1 MDLRLKPGLAA
12 KIDQWSAQTGRP
24 ACDLVEDAV
33 AAYFN
38 ELGELRATLDSRYD
52 GVASGRVQLVDG
64 QDARTLLKKRASA
77 RRRSIA

>member
-38 ELGELRATLDSRYD
+38 ELGELRAR
-52 GVASGRVQLVDG
+52 VGRLE
-64 QDARTLLKKRASA
+64 ARGKRIREPAA
-77 RRRSIA
+77 